1 MFKIFCSRN
10 EKNRKASST
19 KWVKL
24 LKIKITS
31 SMRSKVSYTLSSILT
46 AFLIKMCNYTLGF
59 TTMRCFLPLKSSDQ
73 PKRYNVC
80 MPGESYSDLYCPVHK
95 ELNRKA

>member
-10 EKNRKASST
+10 EKNRKAST

-24 LKIKITS
+24 LKIKITL
-31 SMRSKVSYTLSSILT
+31 SMESKFSYILSSILT

-59 TTMRCFLPLKSSDQ
+59 RTMRCFLPLNPSEQ
-73 PKRYNVC
+73 PKHYNLC
-80 MPGESYSDLYCPVHK
+80 IPGESCCDLYRPVRK
-95 ELNRKA
+95 ELDRRA